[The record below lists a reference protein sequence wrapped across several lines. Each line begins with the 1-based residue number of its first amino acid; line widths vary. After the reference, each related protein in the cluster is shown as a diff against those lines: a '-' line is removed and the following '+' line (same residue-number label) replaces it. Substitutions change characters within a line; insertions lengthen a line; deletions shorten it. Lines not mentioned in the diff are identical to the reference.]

1 MTRDVSPPA
10 AGRPRLSTIVRDR
23 LLAEIRA
30 GVWQPGDRLPTEP
43 ELEARFGVSRTPVR
57 EAMQSLRLMGV
68 VDISPRRGT
77 TLRSIPSGPML
88 EFTLMSGT
96 MDPQRSIADI
106 IEFRLV
112 VESATTSL
120 CAERASVRQL
130 AGIRTLLTRNAAA
143 ATKRDPALVQ
153 RIDVEFHAAIAAGA
167 GNPVFQSAIQAVSDL
182 LANLRRVTGGTI
194 PGASMAALAEHE
206 AIYDAVV
213 DRDGPRAR
221 SAAERHITNTYA
233 RYRRSLQELDAAQ
246 RPAGAPVP
254 RR

>member
-1 MTRDVSPPA
+1 MTRDGSHPA
-10 AGRPRLSTIVRDR
+10 PRRPRLSTVVRDR
-23 LLAEIRA
+23 LLADIQA
-30 GVWQPGDRLPTEP
+30 GVWQPGDQLPTEP

-57 EAMQSLRLMGV
+57 EAMQSLRLMGI

-77 TLRSIPSGPML
+77 TLRSIPSAPIV
-88 EFTLMSGT
+88 EFAILAGT

-120 CAERASVRQL
+120 CAERASARQL
-130 AGIRTLLTRNAAA
+130 AGISAILNRNVEASTRHDPGLT
-143 ATKRDPALVQ
+143 Q

-167 GNPVFQSAIQAVSDL
+167 GNPVFQAAIRAVSDL
-182 LANLRRVTGGTI
+182 LTNLRRVTGGTI

-206 AIYDAVV
+206 EIYDAVLR
-213 DRDGPRAR
+213 RDGPGAK

-233 RYRRSLQELDAAQ
+233 RYLRSLQELDGARQPAETTGGQ
-246 RPAGAPVP
+246 R
-254 RR
+254 